1 MKREE
6 IENKDKELVKKFRTI
21 IHNKEKKIEEKT
33 TPKSLPF
40 GLIFL
45 VTILIISGILFFKE
59 QPPILFSKEPK
70 TSSRGEL
77 VPVPAKQPASSAR
90 TEEITASSDMPK
102 VPPPIQKVV
111 DKETVPKSSDSVLNN
126 LILEKNSPEEFS
138 NQKVQ
143 GDMPSG
149 IRVEE
154 IISCSSVKN
163 KQYSRPKIEF
173 SLAQDATP
181 KIWMK
186 VISEN
191 PPFTLTHVYYCNG
204 RKYCEVPLAIRYNR
218 MRTWSHVTLRLPE
231 HIGNWRVE
239 VIDDSGAKLDQI
251 EFIVVK

>member
-6 IENKDKELVKKFRTI
+6 IENKDKELIKKFRTI
-21 IHNKEKKIEEKT
+21 IHNREKKTEKKS
-33 TPKSLPF
+33 TPKRFPF

-45 VTILIISGILFFKE
+45 FTILIISSLLFLKG
-59 QPPILFSKEPK
+59 QPPILSSKEPK
-70 TSSRGEL
+70 TSSRVEL
-77 VPVPAKQPASSAR
+77 VPVPAKHPALSAR
-90 TEEITASSDMPK
+90 TEKITASSDTPK
-102 VPPPIQKVV
+102 VPPPTQKVV
-111 DKETVPKSSDSVLNN
+111 DRETVPKLSDSVLGNP
-126 LILEKNSPEEFS
+126 ILEQNSPEKFS

-143 GDMPSG
+143 GDIPSG

-163 KQYSRPKIEF
+163 RQYSRPKIEF

-204 RKYCEVPLAIRYNR
+204 RKYCEVPLAIRYHR
-218 MRTWSHVTLRLPE
+218 MRTWSSVTLRPPE
-231 HIGNWRVE
+231 HIGKWRVE

-251 EFIVVK
+251 EFTVVK

>member
-1 MKREE
+1 MKKKE
-6 IENKDKELVKKFRTI
+6 IENKDKELIKKFRTI
-21 IHNKEKKIEEKT
+21 IHNKEKNREGKP
-33 TPKSLPF
+33 TPKRFPF

-45 VTILIISGILFFKE
+45 LTILIISSLLFLTA

-70 TSSRGEL
+70 TSSWGEL
-77 VPVPAKQPASSAR
+77 VPVPEKQPASSTR
-90 TEEITASSDMPK
+90 TEEIAASSDMPK
-102 VPPPIQKVV
+102 VPPPIQKVE
-111 DKETVPKSSDSVLNN
+111 DKETVPKSSDSVLSNP
-126 LILEKNSPEEFS
+126 ILEQSSPEEFS

-149 IRVEE
+149 IIVAE

-163 KQYSRPKIEF
+163 RQYSRPKIEF
-173 SLAQDATP
+173 SLAQDTTP

-204 RKYCEVPLAIRYNR
+204 RKYCEVPLAIRYHR
-218 MRTWSHVTLRLPE
+218 MRTWSHVTLRRPE
-231 HIGNWRVE
+231 HIGKWRVE
-239 VIDDSGAKLDQI
+239 VMDDSGAKLDQI